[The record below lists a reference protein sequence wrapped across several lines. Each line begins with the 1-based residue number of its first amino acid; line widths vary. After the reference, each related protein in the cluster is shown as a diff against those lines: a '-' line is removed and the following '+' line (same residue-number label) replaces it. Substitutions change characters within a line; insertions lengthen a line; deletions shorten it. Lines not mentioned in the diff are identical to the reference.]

1 VFRKIEDFVDEYK
14 QVRAGTQAVL
24 AALTNQ
30 NLGQQVHKDHRT
42 LGRLAWHL
50 AISVPEMMNRTGLGL
65 SSLDPE
71 APMPETADAI
81 RDGYARA
88 SQELVTAVSSQW
100 EDETLLETDPMYGEP
115 WPRGYTL
122 TSLIHHE
129 IHHRAQMTVLLRQ
142 AGARVPGLFGPSL
155 EEWEQYGAPAP
166 AI

>member
-1 VFRKIEDFVDEYK
+1 MFRNIEDFVNDYK
-14 QVRAGTQAVL
+14 QVRAGTQSLL
-24 AALTNQ
+24 AALTNE
-30 NLGQQVHKDHRT
+30 NLGQAVNKDHRT
-42 LGRLAWHL
+42 LGRLAWHI
-50 AISVPEMMNRTGLGL
+50 AVSIPEMMNRTGLGL

-88 SQELVTAVSSQW
+88 SQEVITAVSSQW
-100 EDETLLETDPMYGEP
+100 EDETLLETDAMYGET

-122 TSLIHHE
+122 TALVQHE

-155 EEWEQYGAPAP
+155 EEWAQYGAPAP
-166 AI
+166 TI